1 MSTCGGVGCDS
12 AVGTQCT
19 GRSRCKI
26 FVLCAGSQRAE
37 GWQWGR
43 RRTENTAL
51 SASLRNTIK
60 HVTKYKYTL
69 LHVTRLMCMG
79 MSLPWFYTEHI
90 SACSSDGIMPLWWV
104 MVFPPFSTGI
114 RGCSQDLSCRG
125 HFTPATTGPDDKRL
139 KTPREV
145 QPMLGRRGVVKG
157 ERLVAGP
164 QPMVPG
170 QQQPKGSLHSFRS
183 TTCRRRPEGFSGK
196 WSGQLLGGKFLKV

>member
-12 AVGTQCT
+12 AVGAQCT

-43 RRTENTAL
+43 RRTEHTAL

-79 MSLPWFYTEHI
+79 MSLPWFYTG
-90 SACSSDGIMPLWWV
+90 A
-104 MVFPPFSTGI
+104 
-114 RGCSQDLSCRG
+114 G

-139 KTPREV
+139 KTPWEV
-145 QPMLGRRGVVKG
+145 QVMLGRREVVKG
-157 ERLVAGP
+157 ECLVAGP

-170 QQQPKGSLHSFRS
+170 QQHPKGSLHSFGS

-196 WSGQLLGGKFLKV
+196 WIGQWSTPWGKVS